1 MEVFNTV
8 AYQEFSLVHRQEN
21 GGLLSL
27 LIGRKGSI
35 LQLQDIFSCKVSAG
49 YLYTGHA
56 VVTRFQIENT
66 SLCFANVD
74 VAEQYAAELLR
85 ELMDQSFKQDRD
97 MHYQKYTF

>member
-49 YLYTGHA
+49 YLYTGNA

-66 SLCFANVD
+66 SLSPTNDLNIVVLERVFLV
-74 VAEQYAAELLR
+74 VHISVL
-85 ELMDQSFKQDRD
+85 FKRLV
-97 MHYQKYTF
+97 H